1 MSVIKMVKI
10 REKIKIYGR
19 VQGVFFR
26 ESAKEKANELNVS
39 CEAFN
44 MPDGTVE
51 IILEGEKENV
61 SRVTEWCKTG
71 PPSAK
76 VEKIEIKHVGLPR

>member
-1 MSVIKMVKI
+1 MPKI
-10 REKIKIYGR
+10 RRKIKIYGK

-26 ESAKEKANELNVS
+26 ESVKEMAREMNVS

-51 IILEGEKENV
+51 IILEGEEENV

-71 PPSAK
+71 PALAK
-76 VEKIEIKHVGLPR
+76 VENIKTIEHVNLPR